1 MNKKQS
7 SYHAGESLLEVSV
20 FIILLTGILVSW
32 IDWKKNQTENNEY
45 QLIVTDL
52 QKISDSFSLYL
63 INTPCDSYGICKI
76 DESDVIGEKKKLMID
91 SALKHCDMVLLEKT
105 THIDGKNF
113 NSGLITFKNCPAFFS
128 DERLKRISGA
138 LGDMGGTINDG
149 ILHGNYGSWILNPRD
164 WGAEG
169 EFYVY
174 LSSRKLD
181 WFKASRGNI
190 HSETDD
196 TVLPEIKNT
205 LISLCSFKKCDN
217 FDLVNE
223 AVFAWT
229 PMFKSDLLYLN
240 IQKTSHATY
249 YVVEIEYLNNPSMNK
264 EIITSESV
272 IAITP
277 QRYEG
282 EIKIKITPSSLH
294 KKGNDIVIHIVQH
307 SPEHIAI
314 NNLWDTISLQIKKM
328 DDTNML
334 SDKKCGIYNQ
344 ELSTAEKG
352 EIDLNFTSPLYSENR
367 LLWDLVLIPREI
379 GPNGQIVFHNTLEQR
394 FVSDL
399 YLSNNDSPF
408 YYCLADNDGINDIF
422 VVYDVLINNKN
433 VGNFRIMF
441 SINKHEMISTG
452 VMYE

>member
-1 MNKKQS
+1 MKKKQP
-7 SYHAGESLLEVSV
+7 SYHVGENLLEVSL

-32 IDWKKNQTENNEY
+32 IDWKKRQTENNEY
-45 QLIVTDL
+45 QLIVKDL
-52 QKISDSFSLYL
+52 QEISDSFSRYL
-63 INTPCDSYGICKI
+63 ISTPCDSHGICKI
-76 DESDVIGEKKKLMID
+76 NEFYVIGEKKELMID
-91 SALKHCDMVLLEKT
+91 SALKHCDMTLLEKT

-149 ILHGNYGSWILNPRD
+149 ILHGNYGAWILNPSD
-164 WGAEG
+164 WGEEG
-169 EFYVY
+169 ELYVY

-181 WFKASRGNI
+181 WLKASRGDI
-190 HSETDD
+190 HNVTGDV
-196 TVLPEIKNT
+196 VLPEIKNT
-205 LISLCSFKKCDN
+205 SISLCSFKECNK
-217 FDLVNE
+217 FDHVNDS
-223 AVFAWT
+223 VFTWT

-282 EIKIKITPSSLH
+282 EIKLKITPSSLSQ
-294 KKGNDIVIHIVQH
+294 KGNNIVIHIVQH

-314 NNLWDTISLQIKKM
+314 NNLWDTISLQIKQTAN
-328 DDTNML
+328 TNML
-334 SDKKCGIYNQ
+334 SDKKCSMYNKG
-344 ELSTAEKG
+344 LSTAENG
-352 EIDLNFTSPLYSENR
+352 EIDLKFTSLLYSENR
-367 LLWDLVLIPREI
+367 LLWDLTLIPREI
-379 GPNGQIVFHNTLEQR
+379 GSNGMIVFHNTLEQR

-399 YLSNNDSPF
+399 YLSNNNSPF
-408 YYCLADNDGINDIF
+408 YYCLADNDDVNDAFI
-422 VVYDVLINNKN
+422 VYDVLINDKN
-433 VGNFRIMF
+433 VGNFKVRF
-441 SINKHEMISTG
+441 SINKHEMISAG
-452 VMYE
+452 VVYE